1 MWFRGRGRLSHSG
14 MHLHVGRLSE
24 RLERQPGPEDKLEEG
39 RQGRGEPAGAP
50 ALRDGRH
57 RRQEAERGT
66 RRLISAG
73 AAKTNVT
80 GATGENRSF
89 LN

>member
-1 MWFRGRGRLSHSG
+1 MSDSRGSRG
-14 MHLHVGRLSE
+14 
-24 RLERQPGPEDKLEEG
+24 QEDKLEEG
-39 RQGRGEPAGAP
+39 RQGRGEPAGAR

-73 AAKTNVT
+73 AAKSNVT
-80 GATGENRSF
+80 GATGENGASWETVATVGKWQG
-89 LN
+89 LLEGLV

>member
-1 MWFRGRGRLSHSG
+1 MSDWKGSRG
-14 MHLHVGRLSE
+14 
-24 RLERQPGPEDKLEEG
+24 QEDKLEEG

-66 RRLISAG
+66 RRLISVG
-73 AAKTNVT
+73 AAKSNVT